1 MFPKTDVNNRRR
13 REIVSKEDENAFPI
27 DGILCVRRAFGE
39 RLQSGSNGKF
49 SQTVA
54 LLFTSVAPKRRT
66 VSTGGAPTCSIFY
79 TLLLSARVTRRNS
92 QFVGFKMKT
101 DVIRVP
107 TAMNIRINNI
117 LARMSASRL
126 DSPLEQLK
134 LETPTDRPTKIPL

>member
-1 MFPKTDVNNRRR
+1 MFPKTDVNNRGRE
-13 REIVSKEDENAFPI
+13 EIVPKEDENAFPI
-27 DGILCVRRAFGE
+27 DGILCVRPVSGE
-39 RLQSGSNGKF
+39 RLVPGSNGKF

-79 TLLLSARVTRRNS
+79 TLLLSARVTQRNS

-107 TAMNIRINNI
+107 TPMNIRINNI
-117 LARMSASRL
+117 LARTSASRRE
-126 DSPLEQLK
+126 SA
-134 LETPTDRPTKIPL
+134 RSNS